1 MSSIRRVL
9 VFLLFAFAVA
19 PCFAQA
25 PDASKLFDDARQ
37 QLADIRKQLKA
48 GNDDPSEL
56 DDAQLGKLRDAAA
69 ALLDQANALAADR
82 APKLAAL
89 EARSNALGPA
99 PEKGVAEAPEIA
111 AQRADI
117 EKQRAAMDGEVKQ
130 ANLIVEESQ
139 QLVGDIAEA
148 RRAAFRARFAQ
159 RTDSPLSPVFWSG
172 IAGNFPRD
180 AARVDALRTGFAA
193 ALRDSFA
200 PDNRNFALGGLAI
213 GLLLIVVGRWR
224 AERWLMQLTA
234 DRVPHGRLRRSALAF
249 AVVAITTLF
258 TGFGVQAIASGLDWH
273 GALTDAERALT
284 DSLVNAVFAGSFI
297 AGLGRALLSAARPS
311 WRLPPLGDALAH
323 RLRRFPLAFGV
334 AAVLAIVLQRLNRLT
349 NASLSATIGAS
360 LVIALVYAGLIACAL
375 LRAGRT
381 QEAEDAEPVPRPA
394 WIGFSIG
401 ALWIGVAATS
411 IAALLGYV
419 SLANLIAEQMVWFG
433 IVGGT
438 FYLLVHLV
446 EDVCATALSSR
457 ANWAQKT
464 LGLEPRLLDQAG
476 VLFSGAFRLV
486 AFLFAV
492 AAALM
497 RYGSEP
503 AELFARGTQA
513 SSGLKIGQIL
523 VTPGAVL
530 GAVLVFLLGLI
541 AIRVLQRWL
550 QDKYLPTTKI
560 DPGMRSSVT
569 TLLGYAGGVVVFAFA
584 LSAMGLSVERIA
596 WVASALSV
604 GIGFG
609 LQAVVQNFVSGLIL
623 LVERP
628 VKVGD
633 WVVLGDTE
641 GDIRRINVRATEI
654 QMGDRSTVIV
664 PNSELITKSVRNV
677 TLANAEGRVMIR
689 LPLPIDT
696 DADRV
701 RELLLAS
708 IGEHPGVLERPAPS
722 VLLDGIQGGNILFVA
737 TAYIASPRQ
746 AGSVRSD
753 LLFDLLARLRA
764 AGIALSTPYDVKL
777 RSVVDPAPPAE

>member
-1 MSSIRRVL
+1 MPSIQRFLFL
-9 VFLLFAFAVA
+9 VFLLLAA
-19 PCFAQA
+19 PCFAQG
-25 PDASKLFDDARQ
+25 PDASKPFDDARQ

-48 GNDDPSEL
+48 STEDPSEL
-56 DDAQLGKLRDAAA
+56 DDAQLGKLRDAAG

-82 APKLAAL
+82 VPKLAAL
-89 EARSNALGPA
+89 EARGNALGPA
-99 PEKGVAEAPEIA
+99 PEKGVAETPEIA

-117 EKQRAAMDGEVKQ
+117 EKQRAAIDGEVKQ
-130 ANLIVEESQ
+130 ANLIAEESQ

-148 RRAAFRARFAQ
+148 RRAGFRARFGQ
-159 RTDSPLSPVFWSG
+159 RTDSPLSPTFWSG
-172 IAGNFPRD
+172 IADSFPRD
-180 AARVDALRTGFAA
+180 ATRVGTLRTGLVT

-200 PDNRNFALGGLAI
+200 PDNRWFALGGLAV
-213 GLLLIVVGRWR
+213 GLLLIVFGRWR

-258 TGFGVQAIASGLDWH
+258 TGFGAQAIASGLDWH
-273 GALTDAERALT
+273 GALTDAERALMR
-284 DSLVNAVFAGSFI
+284 SLVNAVFVGSFV

-311 WRLPPLGDALAH
+311 WRLPPIGDALAQ
-323 RLRRFPLAFGV
+323 RLRRFPLAFGAV
-334 AAVLAIVLQRLNRLT
+334 AVLAIVLGRLNRLA
-349 NASLSATIGAS
+349 NVSLSATICAS
-360 LVIALVYAGLIACAL
+360 LVIALLDAGLIAWAL

-381 QEAEDAEPVPRPA
+381 PEAEDPEPAPRPA
-394 WIGFSIG
+394 WAGFTIG
-401 ALWIGVAATS
+401 ALWIGVAVTV

-419 SLANLIAEQMVWFG
+419 SLANLVATQMVWFG
-433 IVGGT
+433 IVAGT
-438 FYLLVHLV
+438 FYLLVHLI
-446 EDVCATALSSR
+446 EDICASALSSR

-476 VLFSGAFRLV
+476 VLFSGAFRVV
-486 AFLFAV
+486 AFLFAIAV
-492 AAALM
+492 AVA
-497 RYGSEP
+497 RFGSEP
-503 AELFARGTQA
+503 AELIARGTQA
-513 SSGLKIGQIL
+513 GSGLKIGQIL
-523 VTPGAVL
+523 ITPGAVL
-530 GAVLVFLLGLI
+530 GAVLVFLFGLI
-541 AIRVLQRWL
+541 AIRMLQRWL
-550 QDKYLPTTKI
+550 LEKYLPTTRI

-609 LQAVVQNFVSGLIL
+609 LQAIVQNFVSGLIL

-677 TLANAEGRVMIR
+677 TLANAEGRVLIR

-708 IGEHPGVLERPAPS
+708 IREHPGVLDKPAPS
-722 VLLDGIQGGNILFVA
+722 VLLDGIQGGSILFVA

-753 LLFDLLARLRA
+753 LLFDLLARLRS

-777 RSVVDPAPPAE
+777 RSVPEPVPPEA